1 MHPPGAETIIADR
14 KQGRREG
21 KERNV
26 ANWNHLW
33 REFVRRRGLYAAGA
47 AMIAAGLFALG
58 QWAFFQWR
66 SETVGRALVHQ
77 EAQRIAGAP
86 ASSIPPAASRWW
98 NAGLGVPPATTGI
111 LEIPALGMTAPVAE
125 GVSDAVL
132 NVAVGHLPTSVEPG
146 QIGTSILS
154 AHNATWF
161 RHIDALAPGAVIRY
175 LTPHKTYVFRVTG
188 ARTVHTGTP
197 IYNSTGPT
205 LILETCYPL
214 NALYLTPYRFLV
226 DADLAAVEPPQRPSP
241 VASLQTVR
249 LNLPQGL
256 SLSELSLN
264 ANSAP
269 EGTLTETGSPSPAFI
284 QSDNPLAWANA
295 TTSLYFAVLRT
306 AAQKR
311 LDWWEALAPGLPSSA
326 VRPLWGGRVG
336 TYWDPLDI
344 SLSVAGDQVQAVTL
358 TTAFSVLG
366 TEGAGRYRVVMTARA
381 TGSTLALTNWEM
393 TPEP

>member
-1 MHPPGAETIIADR
+1 
-14 KQGRREG
+14 
-21 KERNV
+21 V
-26 ANWNHLW
+26 NWDQLW
-33 REFVRRRGLYAAGA
+33 REFVRRRGLFAAGA
-47 AMIAAGLFALG
+47 AMIAAGLVALG

-66 SETVGRALVHQ
+66 SQTVGRALVHQ

-86 ASSIPPAASRWW
+86 ASSTAPAPARWW
-98 NAGLGVPPATTGI
+98 NAALGAPPATTGI
-111 LEIPALGMTAPVAE
+111 LEIPALGLSAPVAE

-146 QIGTSILS
+146 QIGTSVLS

-161 RHIDALAPGAVIRY
+161 RNLNQLEPGAVIRY
-175 LTPHKTYVFRVTG
+175 LTPERTYVFRVTG

-197 IYNSTGPT
+197 IYNSTDPT

-214 NALYLTPYRFLV
+214 NALYLTPYRYLV
-226 DADLAAVEPPQRPSP
+226 DADLAAVEPPERPGQLQSP
-241 VASLQTVR
+241 QTVK

-256 SLSELSLN
+256 SLSALSLN

-269 EGTLTETGSPSPAFI
+269 EGTLSETGSPSPSFI

-306 AAQKR
+306 ATEKR
-311 LDWWEALAPGLPSSA
+311 LDWWEALAPGLSSSA

-344 SLSVAGDQVQAVTL
+344 SLTVTGTHVRAATL

-366 TEGAGRYRVVMTARA
+366 TAGAGRYRVVMTARA
-381 TGSTLALTNWEM
+381 NGSTLALEKWKM

>member
-1 MHPPGAETIIADR
+1 MAKWDD
-14 KQGRREG
+14 
-21 KERNV
+21 
-26 ANWNHLW
+26 LW

-47 AMIAAGLFALG
+47 VMIAAGLVALG

-66 SETVGRALVHQ
+66 SQTVGRALVHQ

-86 ASSIPPAASRWW
+86 AASTAPAPARWW
-98 NAGLGVPPATTGI
+98 NAALGAPPTTSGI
-111 LEIPALGMTAPVAE
+111 LDIPALGLSAPVAE

-146 QIGTSILS
+146 QIGTSVLS

-161 RHIDALAPGAVIRY
+161 RNLNELKPGAVIRY
-175 LTPHKTYVFRVTG
+175 LTPERTYVFRVTG
-188 ARTVHTGTP
+188 TRTVHTGTP
-197 IYNSTGPT
+197 IYNSTDPT

-226 DADLAAVEPPQRPSP
+226 DADLAAIAPPQRPSP
-241 VASLQTVR
+241 VAGPQTVR
-249 LNLPQGL
+249 LDLPQGL
-256 SLSELSLN
+256 SLGQLSLN

-306 AAQKR
+306 AAEKR
-311 LDWWEALAPGLPSSA
+311 LDWWKALAPGIPSSA
-326 VRPLWGGRVG
+326 VRPLWGGQVG

-344 SLSVAGDQVQAVTL
+344 SLSVVGEQVQSATL

-366 TEGAGRYRVVMTARA
+366 TEGAGRYRVVMTAQA
-381 TGSTLALTNWEM
+381 HGSSLALEHWQM